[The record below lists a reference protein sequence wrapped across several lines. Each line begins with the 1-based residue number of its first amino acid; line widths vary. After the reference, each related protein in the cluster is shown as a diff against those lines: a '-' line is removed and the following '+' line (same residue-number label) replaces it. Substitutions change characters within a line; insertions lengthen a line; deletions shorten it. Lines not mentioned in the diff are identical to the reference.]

1 MKKITDKQKKVLD
14 FVQSEV
20 REKGYPPSVREIC
33 KAVDI
38 KSTSTV
44 HSYLNRLEELGMISK
59 DATKPRAIKLLKPDE
74 LNVRYPDFGNTDK
87 VSFIPIVGKVTAGA
101 PILAVENI
109 TDTLPVSSDIVSGST
124 SFILSVKGESMIDA
138 GILDG
143 DLILVRQQSTAEN
156 GDIVVAL
163 IGEEATVKRFYKE
176 KGHIRLQPEN
186 RYMEPIIVKDEVSI
200 IGKVTNLFRAY

>member
-1 MKKITDKQKKVLD
+1 MKKLTDKQKKVLD

-33 KAVDI
+33 TALNI

-44 HSYLNRLEELGMISK
+44 HAYLNRLEELGMISK

-74 LNVRYPDFGNTDK
+74 LNVRFPDFGSTDK
-87 VSFIPIVGKVTAGA
+87 VSFVPIVGKVTAGA

-109 TDTLPVSSDIVSGST
+109 TDTLPVSSDIVRGSS

-186 RYMEPIIVKDEVSI
+186 RYMEPIIVRDEVSI